1 MSAGWICLHR
11 ELMDKP
17 VWFNSSPI
25 QKTILITL
33 LFMANHKPKQWEWQ
47 GKKFICER
55 GQMITSLPSLA
66 EKCGSGVSIQN
77 IRTSLKRF
85 ESLGFLTDESTKQG
99 RLITICNY
107 DKYQNAEDDVNRP
120 TNSQLT
126 VDQQTPNS
134 QLTANNNETIKQIN
148 SPIAHARNSEGI
160 SKQPLPASA
169 IPANPPSGFSVVEMT
184 NDWEPDQQTIEHVTR
199 GTGITRQE
207 ITSSLPAF
215 RAHHLAAK
223 QTEFN
228 FCKKLVSWC
237 LRERQYEKNRSPPQA
252 AASSNGITKAELDE
266 LYARHCGDQAT

>member
-1 MSAGWICLHR
+1 MHRKMLDWEWYDDANTFRLFVHCL
-11 ELMDKP
+11 
-17 VWFNSSPI
+17 
-25 QKTILITL
+25 LI
-33 LFMANHKPKQWEWQ
+33 ANHEDKMW
-47 GKKFICER
+47 R
-55 GQMITSLPSLA
+55 GQLIRRGQFISSRAKLSTALKISEQQIRTALAKLETTNEITSKGTPQHT
-66 EKCGSGVSIQN
+66 VYTVN
-77 IRTSLKRF
+77 
-85 ESLGFLTDESTKQG
+85 
-99 RLITICNY
+99 NY
-107 DKYQNAEDDVNRP
+107 SKYQCINQQDNQRSTSKSTNDQP
-120 TNSQLT
+120 TNNQRVT
-126 VDQQTPNS
+126 T
-134 QLTANNNETIKQIN
+134 NNNETIKQIN

-215 RAHHLAAK
+215 RAHHLAAN